1 MIPWRPHATYGR
13 NVSGVYT
20 YLPMPRGTQC
30 LLQGPI
36 RNGSMMTAP
45 KDPFQMGSQ
54 LKDHP
59 KQTIFLLYWASVE
72 IVSQHKGLWTLEVG
86 KVS

>member
-1 MIPWRPHATYGR
+1 
-13 NVSGVYT
+13 
-20 YLPMPRGTQC
+20 
-30 LLQGPI
+30 
-36 RNGSMMTAP
+36 
-45 KDPFQMGSQ
+45 MGSQ